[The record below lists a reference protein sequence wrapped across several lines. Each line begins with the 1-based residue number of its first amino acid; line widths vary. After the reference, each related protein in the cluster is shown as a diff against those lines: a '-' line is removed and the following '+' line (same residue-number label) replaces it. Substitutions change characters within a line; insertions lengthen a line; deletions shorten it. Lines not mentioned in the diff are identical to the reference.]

1 MAQPPPLSQI
11 GIGVVA
17 PYDFALDRELWRWA
31 PDDVSLHLT
40 RLPYAPL
47 AATTEMAIHISESAL
62 VAAGAMDVRAV
73 SPAVT
78 AYACT
83 SGSFIGGRAG
93 EAALVAAMKEAGA
106 PDAVTTSGALLIAL
120 RRLGLT
126 RIALVTP

>member
-47 AATTEMAIHISESAL
+47 AATAEMAIHISESAL

-73 SPAVT
+73 SRRSLRTRARRAASSAAAPARQR
-78 AYACT
+78 
-83 SGSFIGGRAG
+83 SW
-93 EAALVAAMKEAGA
+93 L
-106 PDAVTTSGALLIAL
+106 P
-120 RRLGLT
+120 
-126 RIALVTP
+126 